1 MTPDELAGPID
12 EMAEQGVAVMRE
24 TLKATPVPT
33 DR

>member
-1 MTPDELAGPID
+1 MTPDELAGPIS
-12 EMAEQGVAVMRE
+12 EMAEQGARIMQE